1 MVKLEKIYSEAVK
14 FVEEKFP
21 NVDEK
26 EKRITILA
34 VMKMLLELSKLED
47 LSTSKVQG
55 DISKIQEIFGEDY
68 RKIALKFNDKGSV
81 SEIVPI
87 GWIGGKWI
95 ELNEKL
101 KVEGYKW
108 ISDKRKSRWIKREVE
123 KIE

>member
-21 NVDEK
+21 NIDEK

-34 VMKMLLELSKLED
+34 VMKMLLELSKNGD
-47 LSTSKVQG
+47 LLIIGVQ
-55 DISKIQEIFGEDY
+55 DDASKIQEIFGEDY

-81 SEIVPI
+81 SKIVPI
-87 GWIGGKWI
+87 GWFGKKRI

-108 ISDKRKSRWIKREVE
+108 ISDKRKSRWIKQ
-123 KIE
+123 

>member
-34 VMKMLLELSKLED
+34 VMKMLLELLKHRD
-47 LSTSKVQG
+47 ISTSEIQG

-68 RKIALKFNDKGSV
+68 RKIALKFNDEGSV